1 MHSISRS
8 IVSMLLIRR
17 IHSYI
22 CCCRFN
28 FHIHF
33 ESLVFLFFFVC
44 KCACMWVSSFFL
56 LYCCLCVAFFLQHHH
71 LPSSCVFCCLC
82 TVLKLCTY
90 RFALRWNII
99 RFIYRFWSF
108 TLHWDFCSIFL
119 FNFGSQNTS
128 IKPNCLVQSCYGWR
142 VCFIY
147 FWLWCCFFWHT
158 HTPTHEHSL
167 IQIKHWRSLLL
178 MP

>member
-1 MHSISRS
+1 MCMY
-8 IVSMLLIRR
+8 VSEFVFSALLLFV
-17 IHSYI
+17 
-22 CCCRFN
+22 CRF
-28 FHIHF
+28 
-33 ESLVFLFFFVC
+33 
-44 KCACMWVSSFFL
+44 
-56 LYCCLCVAFFLQHHH
+56 FFLQHHH

-82 TVLKLCTY
+82 TVLKLYTY

-108 TLHWDFCSIFL
+108 TLHWDFCSISL

-147 FWLWCCFFWHT
+147 FWLWCCFFDTNTDTRTFTYTDKALAFAFAYAIINW
-158 HTPTHEHSL
+158 SIRL
-167 IQIKHWRSLLL
+167 IPFRSIRCLFYSFH
-178 MP
+178 P